1 VSGVEIRRG
10 LFKKLGLRFVQV
22 FGLFS
27 RFRVLTL
34 LVTSLVTDAMSAIFD
49 RAKLVRYQTA
59 PAKPKSAFLA
69 SLHTT
74 LAMTQACPLSN

>member
-1 VSGVEIRRG
+1 M
-10 LFKKLGLRFVQV
+10 QV

-34 LVTSLVTDAMSAIFD
+34 LVTSLVTDAMSAISD

-59 PAKPKSAFLA
+59 PAKPKSASLA

-74 LAMTQACPLSN
+74 VAMTQACPLSN

>member
-1 VSGVEIRRG
+1 M
-10 LFKKLGLRFVQV
+10 QV

>member
-1 VSGVEIRRG
+1 M
-10 LFKKLGLRFVQV
+10 QV

-34 LVTSLVTDAMSAIFD
+34 LLASQATDALSAISD

-74 LAMTQACPLSN
+74 VAMTQACPLSN